1 MVKNYMETIVEDG
14 KENGYVETIL
24 HRRRYIPELKAKNF
38 NIKSFGERIAMNTP
52 IQGSAADI
60 IKMAMV
66 NVYKELKKRKL
77 KSRLILQIHDELII
91 EAKNDEVE
99 EVKVLLREIME
110 NSIKLSIPLTVD
122 LEVGANWY
130 EAK

>member
-1 MVKNYMETIVEDG
+1 MENIVKEG
-14 KENGYVETIL
+14 KDNGYVETIL
-24 HRRRYIPELKAKNF
+24 HRRRYIPELQAKNF

-66 NVYKELKKRKL
+66 NVYNELKKRNL

-91 EAKNDEVE
+91 EAKKDEVE
-99 EVKVLLREIME
+99 EIKVLMKDIME
-110 NSIKLSIPLTVD
+110 NSIKLDIPLTVD
-122 LEVGANWY
+122 LEVGDNWY
-130 EAK
+130 DAK